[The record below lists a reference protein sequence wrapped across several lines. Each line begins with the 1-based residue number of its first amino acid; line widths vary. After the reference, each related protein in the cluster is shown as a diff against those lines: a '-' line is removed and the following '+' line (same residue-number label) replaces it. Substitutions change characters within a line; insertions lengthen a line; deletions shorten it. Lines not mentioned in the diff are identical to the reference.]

1 MRSNK
6 TAGGIVINEHA
17 EIALVKRKNGDGSW
31 LFPKGHIEESED
43 DETAARREVWE
54 ETGLT
59 DLELVDDLGTY
70 ERPSISH
77 DGTDKTEMKSIH
89 MYLFLTLSNSTLS
102 PTHEMEEAKW
112 VPYREVAS
120 EIGSEKD
127 RAWFATVFDRV
138 QEAIQRD

>member
-17 EIALVKRKNGDGSW
+17 EIVLVKRKNGDGSW
-31 LFPKGHIEESED
+31 LFPKGHIEEGED

-59 DLELVDDLGTY
+59 DLELVDDLGIY

-77 DGTDKTEMKSIH
+77 DGTPKEEMKSIH
-89 MYLFLTLSNSTLS
+89 MYLFLTTKRSELA

-112 VPYREVAS
+112 VPYRETAN

-127 RAWFATVFDRV
+127 RAWFASVFERV